1 MEAKHA
7 PPRGLRAPAAGAK
20 ENVAMEQLRIGFPPR
35 QAPNPLS
42 RLLLG
47 LGGIVVAIAA
57 AAVIIFVV
65 LPLAGIIVSA
75 ALGGM
80 FLTLVGVVMMIPL
93 ILVGATVLALTARTQ
108 AYKSGSVRGS
118 PRWR

>member
-1 MEAKHA
+1 
-7 PPRGLRAPAAGAK
+7 
-20 ENVAMEQLRIGFPPR
+20 MEQLRLGFPPR
-35 QAPNPLS
+35 EAPNPLS

-47 LGGIVVAIAA
+47 LGTIMIGVAA
-57 AAVIIFVV
+57 AALIIFVV

-80 FLTLVGVVMMIPL
+80 LLALAGVVMMIPL
-93 ILVGATVLALTARTQ
+93 ILVGATVLALMAR
-108 AYKSGSVRGS
+108 AEARKPRSNAGGS